1 MIGLNTWQQNLKKS
15 KKIFYLRLFQDN
27 YHSKNYFILEEN
39 REQFSLPSELGNE
52 VLYVSVN
59 AILYLQLLT
68 HFNRMPLTIIQ
79 SRTTRHR

>member
-15 KKIFYLRLFQDN
+15 KKIFYLQLFQL
-27 YHSKNYFILEEN
+27 YSKNYFILEEN

-52 VLYVSVN
+52 MLYVSVN

>member
-15 KKIFYLRLFQDN
+15 KKIFYLQLFHDN

-39 REQFSLPSELGNE
+39 REQ
-52 VLYVSVN
+52 YVSVN